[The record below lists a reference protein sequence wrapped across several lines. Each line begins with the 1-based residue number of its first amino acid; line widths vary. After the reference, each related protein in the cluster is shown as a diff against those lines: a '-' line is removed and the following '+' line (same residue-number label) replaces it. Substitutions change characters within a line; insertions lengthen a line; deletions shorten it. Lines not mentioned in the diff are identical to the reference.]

1 MCEDGLSNR
10 VLYIFDSNIFDLF
23 DLFVLIFVGFSV
35 LVCVLVDDVSVIVCV
50 SVWMMGCC
58 VVMIGVMV

>member
-1 MCEDGLSNR
+1 M
-10 VLYIFDSNIFDLF
+10 VLYIFDSNIF